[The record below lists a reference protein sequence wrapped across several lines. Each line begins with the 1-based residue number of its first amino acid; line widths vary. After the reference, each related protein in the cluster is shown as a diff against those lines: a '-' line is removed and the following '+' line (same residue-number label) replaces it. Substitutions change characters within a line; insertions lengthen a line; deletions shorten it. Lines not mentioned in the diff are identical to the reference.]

1 MAKSQSDS
9 VPASFVLLRSREYQ
23 TLLTK
28 GLLHAVPPE
37 RYLTAAQTED
47 YSALLQALPAGED
60 LLSPWL
66 LLATTTKATPLDL
79 SHVLLNHTYPLD
91 EQQAQQLTEVMV
103 NANPALQSWW
113 QKLLEAIR
121 RVRYITAN
129 YRHGI
134 LVVPRLGNQRP
145 ESEQFLSYTQQ
156 QYIQP
161 SQLYQEEAWAHALP
175 DLDDDEYALVLP
187 LSRPLGVSPVS
198 PAEQLSGDVI
208 PLTKRGATLLEQHA
222 GYKRLAGPVFA
233 RFIEPVLTRR
243 RQVEATA
250 NATRLAQLKPAE
262 RKKLA
267 PILADLE
274 DAADKR
280 RTRQSSLQAVDAHT
294 FWDALFDY
302 DRTGAEAEHIPDNQ
316 RGILLDLGHV
326 ARNFLKAQK
335 QRNGPSAQDDL
346 IRAALNGWGAMANN
360 PSLDIKAFNVFNPKS
375 PDGIAVNTLNIH
387 LGNPDIN
394 VLAIGY
400 QFLFLKRTH
409 GHQGKDV
416 TPVLLDQ
423 ARFFAK
429 SAKLETEFVLA
440 IYALGLTLEASRFL
454 DVFRA
459 TTYPSP
465 PAAKVKAAPIPR
477 ETKNP
482 KLPAE
487 PGTLPEPVAS
497 SMHLTSGK
505 PAPVPQA
512 IGDLFGSLTSQT
524 SADNPDSTEISQPIV
539 LSVNPAKQTD
549 QAG

>member
-1 MAKSQSDS
+1 MAKSQSDY
-9 VPASFVLLRSREYQ
+9 VPASFVLLRSREHQ

-28 GLLHAVPPE
+28 GMLHAVPPE

-60 LLSPWL
+60 LVSPWL
-66 LLATTTKATPLDL
+66 LLATTVRAKPLDL
-79 SHVLLNHTYPLD
+79 SHVLLNHAYPLD
-91 EQQAQQLTEVMV
+91 EQQAQQLTEGMAR
-103 NANPALQSWW
+103 ANPVLQTWW
-113 QKLLEAIR
+113 QKLLKAIE

-129 YRHGI
+129 YRYGI

-145 ESEQFLSYTQQ
+145 ESERFLSYTQQ

-198 PAEQLSGDVI
+198 TAEQLSGDVI

-233 RFIEPVLTRR
+233 RFIEPVLTLR

-250 NATRLAQLKPAE
+250 NAIRLAQLKPTE

-280 RTRQSSLQAVDAHT
+280 RTRHSSLQAVDAHT

-302 DRTGAEAEHIPDNQ
+302 DRTGADAEHIPDNQ

-346 IRAALNGWGAMANN
+346 IRAALNGWGAMAQN
-360 PSLDIKAFNVFNPKS
+360 PALDVKAFNVFTPKS
-375 PDGIAVNTLNIH
+375 PDGIAVNVLNTH
-387 LGNPDIN
+387 LGNPGVN
-394 VLAIGY
+394 VLAVGY
-400 QFLFLKRTH
+400 QFLILKRTH

-416 TPVLLDQ
+416 TPLLLEQ
-423 ARFFAK
+423 ARTFTK

-459 TTYPSP
+459 TTYPAP

-487 PGTLPEPVAS
+487 PVTLPEPAAS
-497 SMHLTSGK
+497 SKHITLSK
-505 PAPVPQA
+505 PASVSQA
-512 IGDLFGSLTSQT
+512 TGDLFSSPTSQT
-524 SADNPDSTEISQPIV
+524 PPDNSDSTEISQPIV
-539 LSVNPAKQTD
+539 LSITPAKSTD
-549 QAG
+549 QAS